1 MGING
6 VIGVVLIIAGI
17 TSIIIKK
24 LEKRRKNDTD

>member
-24 LEKRRKNDTD
+24 LEKKKKK